1 MTIIKIITDDDVNKF
16 NRMAPKH
23 EVVMAG
29 FFMVGC
35 LACKQFKPEW
45 ETFLKD
51 AEEEEDSNVLIAEV
65 DSNQISKV
73 DFDTSTLEGFPS
85 VFIKHKK
92 NEDVDEF
99 KDSRTSD
106 SLKNFLNMAVNASKK
121 TRGGK
126 KTKRKRK
133 TRKTGFR
140 KKRRRGGRKTVK
152 RRGGKRQTGVKRKG
166 SKCRSRRSRGGGNGL
181 RRIVPRVRL
190 N

>member
-16 NRMAPKH
+16 NRIAPKH

-35 LACKQFKPEW
+35 HACKQFKPEW

-51 AEEEEDSNVLIAEV
+51 AKENDDPNILIAEI
-65 DSNQISKV
+65 DSNQTSKV
-73 DFDTSTLEGFPS
+73 NFDTSTLEGFPS

-92 NEDVDEF
+92 NDDIDEF

-106 SLKNFLNMAVNASKK
+106 SLKKFLKMAVNASKK
-121 TRGGK
+121 MRGGR
-126 KTKRKRK
+126 KRKRK
-133 TRKTGFR
+133 KKKTRRAKLN

-152 RRGGKRQTGVKRKG
+152 HRGGRRKTVKRRGRQRRGGFVNVRKLITRVLEGVY
-166 SKCRSRRSRGGGNGL
+166 
-181 RRIVPRVRL
+181 
-190 N
+190 

>member
-16 NRMAPKH
+16 NRIAPKH

-35 LACKQFKPEW
+35 PACKQFKPEW

-65 DSNQISKV
+65 DSNQTSKV

-106 SLKNFLNMAVNASKK
+106 SLKNFLKMAVNASKK
-121 TRGGK
+121 TRGGRKRRRKKK
-126 KTKRKRK
+126 KTRRA
-133 TRKTGFR
+133 GFS

-152 RRGGKRQTGVKRKG
+152 RRGGKRKTRVKRKG
-166 SKCRSRRSRGGGNGL
+166 DKRRSSRRSIKGAET
-181 RRIVPRVRL
+181 RL
-190 N
+190 